1 MILKWGKPLLEIIK
15 LVDGEIPSSSPQW
28 TALDN
33 PVEDS
38 TQLETTE
45 GDVIEATGEG
55 GELVDAYIKASTYQL
70 TFQLFAKRGAEK
82 PIEDEDGVILDEYAI
97 RLTPEDDTLPGFM
110 LPKCR
115 VSVVDTYNAADGE
128 RWQYTF
134 RALKPT
140 TGTMKQEYTKSA

>member
-1 MILKWGKPLLEIIK
+1 MLEIIK
-15 LVDGEIPSSSPQW
+15 LVDGEIPSSSPEW

-33 PVEDS
+33 PVQGS
-38 TQLETTE
+38 TTLETDE
-45 GDVIEATGEG
+45 GDVTEANGEG
-55 GELVDAYIKASTYQL
+55 GELVDAYIAASTYRL
-70 TFQLFAKRGAEK
+70 SFQLFAKRDAEK

-110 LPKCR
+110 LPRCR
-115 VSVVDTYNAADGE
+115 VSVVDTYTAADGE

-140 TGTMKQEYTKSA
+140 TGAMKQEYTKSV

>member
-28 TALDN
+28 TTLDN
-33 PVEDS
+33 PKED
-38 TQLETTE
+38 TTTLETTE
-45 GDVIEATGEG
+45 GDVVEANGEG
-55 GELVDAYIKASTYQL
+55 GELVDAYIKASSYQL
-70 TFQLFAKRGAEK
+70 SFQLFAKRDAEK

-115 VSVVDTYNAADGE
+115 VSVVDSYTAADGE
-128 RWQYTF
+128 LWQYTF
-134 RALKPT
+134 RALKPN
-140 TGTMKQEYTKSA
+140 TGKMKQEYTKSA

>member
-1 MILKWGKPLLEIIK
+1 MLEIIK

-33 PVEDS
+33 PVQGS
-38 TQLETTE
+38 TTLETDE
-45 GDVIEATGEG
+45 GDVTEANGEG
-55 GELVDAYIKASTYQL
+55 GELVDAYIAASTYRL
-70 TFQLFAKRGAEK
+70 SLQLFAKRDAEK

-110 LPKCR
+110 LPRCR
-115 VSVVDTYNAADGE
+115 VSVVDTYTAADGE

-140 TGTMKQEYTKSA
+140 TGAMKQEYTKSV

>member
-15 LVDGEIPSSSPQW
+15 LVDGEIPSASPQW

-33 PVEDS
+33 PVQNS

-45 GDVIEATGEG
+45 GDVTEANGEG
-55 GELVDAYIKASTYQL
+55 GELVDAYVKASTYSL
-70 TFQLFAKRGAEK
+70 TFQLFAKKGSEK

-110 LPKCR
+110 LPRCR
-115 VSVVDTYNAADGE
+115 VSVVDTFTSADGE

-140 TGTMKQEYTKSA
+140 TGKMKQEYAKAV

>member
-28 TALDN
+28 TTLDN
-33 PVEDS
+33 PKED
-38 TQLETTE
+38 TTTLETTE
-45 GDVIEATGEG
+45 GDVVEANGEG
-55 GELVDAYIKASTYQL
+55 GELVDAYIKASSYQL
-70 TFQLFAKRGAEK
+70 SFQLFAKRDAEK

-115 VSVVDTYNAADGE
+115 VSVVDSYTAADGE
-128 RWQYTF
+128 LWQYTF
-134 RALKPT
+134 RALKPK
-140 TGTMKQEYTKSA
+140 TGKMKQEYTKSA

>member
-33 PVEDS
+33 PKEN
-38 TQLETTE
+38 TTTLGTTE
-45 GDVIEATGEG
+45 GDVTEANGEG
-55 GELVDAYIKASTYQL
+55 GELVDAYVKASSYQL
-70 TFQLFAKRGAEK
+70 TFQLFAKRDAEK
-82 PIEDEDGVILDEYAI
+82 PIEDNDGVILDEYAI

-115 VSVVDTYNAADGE
+115 VSVVDSYTAADGE
-128 RWQYTF
+128 LWQYTF

-140 TGTMKQEYTKSA
+140 TGAMKQKYTKSA

>member
-1 MILKWGKPLLEIIK
+1 MLEIIK

-33 PVEDS
+33 PVQGS
-38 TQLETTE
+38 TTLETDE
-45 GDVIEATGEG
+45 GDVTEANGEG
-55 GELVDAYIKASTYQL
+55 GELVDAYIAASTYRL
-70 TFQLFAKRGAEK
+70 SFQLFAKRDAEK

-110 LPKCR
+110 LPRCR
-115 VSVVDTYNAADGE
+115 VSVVDTYTAADGE

-140 TGTMKQEYTKSA
+140 TGAMKQEYIKSV

>member
-33 PVEDS
+33 RVLDS

-45 GDVIEATGEG
+45 GDVTEANGEG
-55 GELVDAYIKASTYQL
+55 GELVDAYVKASTYSL
-70 TFQLFAKRGAEK
+70 TFQLFAKKGSEK

-110 LPKCR
+110 LPRCR
-115 VSVVDTYNAADGE
+115 VSVVDTFTSADGE

-140 TGTMKQEYTKSA
+140 TGKMKQEYTKAG

>member
-33 PVEDS
+33 PVQDS
-38 TQLETTE
+38 TQLATTE
-45 GDVIEATGEG
+45 GDVAEANGEG
-55 GELVDAYIKASTYQL
+55 GELVDAYVKASTYSL
-70 TFQLFAKRGAEK
+70 TFQLFAKKGSAK

-115 VSVVDTYNAADGE
+115 VSVVDTFTAADGE

-140 TGTMKQEYTKSA
+140 TGKMKQEYTKGV

>member
-1 MILKWGKPLLEIIK
+1 MLEIIK

-33 PVEDS
+33 PVQGS
-38 TQLETTE
+38 TTLETDE
-45 GDVIEATGEG
+45 GDVTEANGEG
-55 GELVDAYIKASTYQL
+55 GELVDAYIAASTYRL
-70 TFQLFAKRGAEK
+70 SFQLFAKRDAEK

-110 LPKCR
+110 LPRCR
-115 VSVVDTYNAADGE
+115 VSVVDTYTAADGE

-140 TGTMKQEYTKSA
+140 TGAMKQEYTKSV

>member
-33 PVEDS
+33 PKAD
-38 TQLETTE
+38 TTTLETTE
-45 GDVIEATGEG
+45 GDVVEANGEG
-55 GELVDAYIKASTYQL
+55 GELVDAYIKASSYQL
-70 TFQLFAKRGAEK
+70 SFQLFAKRDAEK

-115 VSVVDTYNAADGE
+115 VSVVDSYTAADGE
-128 RWQYTF
+128 LWQYTF

-140 TGTMKQEYTKSA
+140 TGKMKQEYTKSA